1 MTDAPEP
8 LDLSLLARVS
18 SDSTFREDSAPTL
31 PGNESDA
38 YREVPTREEPTRPRS
53 AGPSRP
59 RRPRRTR
66 ASVESERPAP
76 PKAEPQS
83 VVRDDTPT
91 YHAGMLVKPLTD
103 LYVVVGTAI
112 YPFDQNIGATFIENA
127 KSCAESLDQ
136 AARVDKKLRAFLMS
150 LVGASVW
157 GPVIIAHAPI
167 ATAIT
172 LKLIPNLKP
181 VPLPTTTNGQPA

>member
-1 MTDAPEP
+1 MTNAPEP

-18 SDSTFREDSAPTL
+18 SDSTFQEDKPPQI
-31 PGNESDA
+31 PGGESDH
-38 YREVPTREEPTRPRS
+38 YREEPTRPRS

-59 RRPRRTR
+59 RRNARRTR
-66 ASVESERPAP
+66 ASVESERPP
-76 PKAEPQS
+76 PTKPEPQS

-103 LYVVVGTAI
+103 LYVVVGTAV
-112 YPFDQNIGATFIENA
+112 YPFDQSIGTAFIENA

-136 AARVDKKLRAFLMS
+136 AARVDKKLRALLMS

-172 LKLIPNLKP
+172 LKLIPNLRP
-181 VPLPTTTNGQPA
+181 AQLPIPSVNGQPA